1 MMKGM
6 NMKAR
11 GLLLLLACLALMGGG
26 MPRQNVF
33 RLSGMVVDT
42 EGRGIGGVVVNDG
55 VGFALTGADGRWALV
70 TDTFRSKFVSIST
83 PAGFR
88 LPQDSGL
95 AAGFFVP
102 VGRAVAGGGWRF
114 VLERR
119 PVAADSFYY
128 VAVSDPQVR
137 NASDMARWRG
147 EAVASLRRTV
157 AALSRSRE
165 VVGVALGDLVFDDMG
180 LFDDYA
186 GSVAGMPM
194 TMFQCIGNHDF
205 DRRLPALRHA
215 PEGAPAYAE
224 MAYHRRFGPTD
235 YSFNI
240 GRVHIVTMC
249 NIDYRGGGRYAE
261 LLSDSQLR
269 WLERDL
275 SYVPRG
281 SLVILNMHAPG
292 WNREG
297 AAANIDN
304 APRLERALSGY
315 RVHVFCGHTHF
326 FQNVEAGDSLY
337 QHNIGA
343 ASGAWWSGDVNRC
356 GAPNGYMVAAV
367 DGDSISWRY
376 VASDRSAD
384 SRMRVWAPGTFAG
397 HEGFV
402 VANVWDYDSRCRV
415 EWMQGGR
422 PMGGMERF
430 VGVDRGPS
438 LRGAG
443 AAAVPTS
450 HLFRCRPRPGGG
462 RVTVVVTDRFG
473 GRSYGEVLADGT
485 VRLWSGRG

>member
-1 MMKGM
+1 
-6 NMKAR
+6 
-11 GLLLLLACLALMGGG
+11 
-26 MPRQNVF
+26 
-33 RLSGMVVDT
+33 MVVDT

-261 LLSDSQLR
+261 LLSDSQLS
-269 WLERDL
+269 WLERD
-275 SYVPRG
+275 RKE
-281 SLVILNMHAPG
+281 A
-292 WNREG
+292 
-297 AAANIDN
+297 
-304 APRLERALSGY
+304 ERAAKKEAKERARELAKAKETDEAAFSLNNEDRRISGNFESNRGRLPMPITGPY
-315 RVHVFCGHTHF
+315 RIVSHF
-326 FQNVEAGDSLY
+326 GQYNVEGLKNVRLDNKGINILGQPGAQARSIFDGEVSAVFSL
-337 QHNIGA
+337 G
-343 ASGAWWSGDVNRC
+343 GTTGV
-356 GAPNGYMVAAV
+356 MVRH
-367 DGDSISWRY
+367 GSYISVYCNLSSVSVHRGQRVSARQALGT
-376 VASDRSAD
+376 VASDNILQFQLRRETAKLNPES
-384 SRMRVWAPGTFAG
+384 WL
-397 HEGFV
+397 
-402 VANVWDYDSRCRV
+402 
-415 EWMQGGR
+415 GR
-422 PMGGMERF
+422 
-430 VGVDRGPS
+430 
-438 LRGAG
+438 
-443 AAAVPTS
+443 
-450 HLFRCRPRPGGG
+450 
-462 RVTVVVTDRFG
+462 
-473 GRSYGEVLADGT
+473 
-485 VRLWSGRG
+485 

>member
-26 MPRQNVF
+26 MPRQSVF

-102 VGRAVAGGGWRF
+102 VGRAVAGGWRF

-261 LLSDSQLR
+261 LLSDSQLS

-326 FQNVEAGDSLY
+326 FQNVEVGDSLY

-438 LRGAG
+438 PRGAG

-473 GRSYGEVLADGT
+473 GRGYGEVLADGT

>member
-1 MMKGM
+1 
-6 NMKAR
+6 
-11 GLLLLLACLALMGGG
+11 
-26 MPRQNVF
+26 
-33 RLSGMVVDT
+33 
-42 EGRGIGGVVVNDG
+42 
-55 VGFALTGADGRWALV
+55 
-70 TDTFRSKFVSIST
+70 
-83 PAGFR
+83 
-88 LPQDSGL
+88 
-95 AAGFFVP
+95 
-102 VGRAVAGGGWRF
+102 
-114 VLERR
+114 
-119 PVAADSFYY
+119 
-128 VAVSDPQVR
+128 
-137 NASDMARWRG
+137 MARWRG

-261 LLSDSQLR
+261 LLSDSQLS

-326 FQNVEAGDSLY
+326 FQNVEVGDSLY

-438 LRGAG
+438 PRGAG

-473 GRSYGEVLADGT
+473 GRSYGEVFADGT

>member
-1 MMKGM
+1 MKGM

-249 NIDYRGGGRYAE
+249 NIDYRGGGRCSLTASCAG
-261 LLSDSQLR
+261 LS
-269 WLERDL
+269 
-275 SYVPRG
+275 
-281 SLVILNMHAPG
+281 A
-292 WNREG
+292 
-297 AAANIDN
+297 
-304 APRLERALSGY
+304 
-315 RVHVFCGHTHF
+315 T
-326 FQNVEAGDSLY
+326 
-337 QHNIGA
+337 
-343 ASGAWWSGDVNRC
+343 
-356 GAPNGYMVAAV
+356 
-367 DGDSISWRY
+367 
-376 VASDRSAD
+376 
-384 SRMRVWAPGTFAG
+384 
-397 HEGFV
+397 
-402 VANVWDYDSRCRV
+402 
-415 EWMQGGR
+415 
-422 PMGGMERF
+422 
-430 VGVDRGPS
+430 
-438 LRGAG
+438 
-443 AAAVPTS
+443 
-450 HLFRCRPRPGGG
+450 
-462 RVTVVVTDRFG
+462 
-473 GRSYGEVLADGT
+473 
-485 VRLWSGRG
+485 